1 MRNSDILNDYV
12 PHISKAEFDG
22 EATRF
27 LKQYCPEALE
37 TPMAVPIETIAR
49 KKMGLVVLERNLT
62 EDLSILGQMCF
73 TGGLAEIYDKA
84 EDEYREIRVKAGTM
98 IIDPDTEIKR
108 NIGCKRNTISH
119 ECFHWD
125 KHRFYHIL
133 ANAAGKKDTAVA
145 FRCPS
150 EVKDDRMRI
159 GWSGKRQVLLL
170 VFLCRR
176 KRSALLLRGFAMK
189 AKQTP
194 SLPPSSNLRCGGLLN
209 GWQHSTM
216 FQSNLPKSALWSWGI
231 FMFEVALSP
240 MSIFFYRITS
250 LKSGAAL

>member
-150 EVKDDRMRI
+150 EVKDDRTTADWTDEDWMEWQATGIAPRI
-159 GWSGKRQVLLL
+159 LMPKETVGIVVAR
-170 VFLCRR
+170 LCDES
-176 KRSALLLRGFAMK
+176 KTDPF
-189 AKQTP
+189 
-194 SLPPSSNLRCGGLLN
+194 
-209 GWQHSTM
+209 
-216 FQSNLPKSALWSWGI
+216 
-231 FMFEVALSP
+231 VA
-240 MSIFFYRITS
+240 TK
-250 LKSGAAL
+250 LKSQMRWVVERLAAFYDVSKQSAEIRLVELGYLHV

>member
-150 EVKDDRMRI
+150 EVKDDRTTADWTDEDWMEWQATSIAPRI
-159 GWSGKRQVLLL
+159 LMPKETVGIVVAR
-170 VFLCRR
+170 LCDES
-176 KRSALLLRGFAMK
+176 KTDPF
-189 AKQTP
+189 
-194 SLPPSSNLRCGGLLN
+194 
-209 GWQHSTM
+209 
-216 FQSNLPKSALWSWGI
+216 
-231 FMFEVALSP
+231 VA
-240 MSIFFYRITS
+240 TK
-250 LKSGAAL
+250 LKSQMRWVVERLAAFYDVSKQSAEIRLVELGYLHV

>member
-12 PHISKAEFDG
+12 PHISKADFDD

-150 EVKDDRMRI
+150 EVKDDRTTADWTDEDWMEWQATGIAPRI
-159 GWSGKRQVLLL
+159 LMPKETVGIVVAR
-170 VFLCRR
+170 LCDE
-176 KRSALLLRGFAMK
+176 SK
-189 AKQTP
+189 ADPFVTAK
-194 SLPPSSNLRCGGLLN
+194 
-209 GWQHSTM
+209 
-216 FQSNLPKSALWSWGI
+216 
-231 FMFEVALSP
+231 
-240 MSIFFYRITS
+240 
-250 LKSGAAL
+250 LKSQMRWVVEHLATFYDVSKQSAEIRLVELGYLHV